1 MPPRGW
7 HPTPEMVDRRRA
19 TIQSR
24 TRPFEE
30 RFWEKVDKSGDC
42 WEWTAGR
49 IPSGYGSVYYQEQR
63 QPAHRVAWQL
73 VNGPIPPGMFVCH
86 RCDNPPCVRPDHLF
100 LGTPADNSADRDR
113 KGRSNP
119 PRGERSRTR
128 LTADDVIVI
137 RDMRRL
143 GASQA
148 WLGRAYGLSPTAIAH
163 ICHRRTWR
171 HVV

>member
-7 HPTPEMVDRRRA
+7 SPTPEMIARRRE

-86 RCDNPPCVRPDHLF
+86 HCDNPPCVRPDHLF
-100 LGTPADNSADRDR
+100 LGTPAENSADRNR
-113 KGRSNP
+113 KGRLNP
-119 PRGERSRTR
+119 PRGERSPTR
-128 LTADDVIVI
+128 LTTLDVISI
-137 RDMRRL
+137 RDMRER
-143 GASQA
+143 GASHAQ
-148 WLGRAYGLSPTAIAH
+148 LGRAFGLSPTAIAH

-171 HVV
+171 HVA